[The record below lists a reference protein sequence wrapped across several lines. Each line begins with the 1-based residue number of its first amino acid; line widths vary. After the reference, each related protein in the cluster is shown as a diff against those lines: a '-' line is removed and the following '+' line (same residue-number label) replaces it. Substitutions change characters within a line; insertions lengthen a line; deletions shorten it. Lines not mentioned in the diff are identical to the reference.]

1 MLEDIVEEGIK
12 KEIPRDQESI
22 QFTGSTIKKEMKA
35 LIARDI
41 YSKDYFY
48 QIYNQDDPTL
58 LKALDLIS
66 NPKLF
71 KQLLLSTE

>member
-1 MLEDIVEEGIK
+1 
-12 KEIPRDQESI
+12 
-22 QFTGSTIKKEMKA
+22 